1 MNRKAFA
8 LVLIAVLV
16 GISMTACTRSA
27 TSKNPAATSTSEIP
41 FPVGTLDTSARVTE
55 IIEQTNAV
63 LPTGLPTVQT
73 GTGGE
78 ATSIVVATVAPTATP
93 KPTATATL
101 PAIPTLERP
110 STYTLQ
116 KGEWP
121 ICIARRY
128 NLDVGSLLAAN
139 NLSMNSRPSAGTVLS
154 IPSSGTWSSGSQQL
168 LDHPTDYTV
177 QSGDTIYSIACA
189 FGNVSPEGII
199 AANSLQSPYTVS
211 AGSTL
216 RIP

>member
-1 MNRKAFA
+1 MNRKVFA
-8 LVLIAVLV
+8 LVLIAVLI
-16 GISMTACTRSA
+16 GISATACTRSA
-27 TSKNPAATSTSEIP
+27 TSKNPAASPTSEIP

-55 IIEQTNAV
+55 IIEQTKAV
-63 LPTGLPTVQT
+63 QPTGISTVQT
-73 GTGGE
+73 GSTSE
-78 ATSIVVATVAPTATP
+78 ATTIVAMTEAPTATP
-93 KPTATATL
+93 QPTATL

-139 NLSMNSRPSAGTVLS
+139 NLSMNSQPAAGTVLA
-154 IPSSGTWSSGSQQL
+154 IPSSGTWSSGSRAL
-168 LDHPTDYTV
+168 LDHPTDYTT
-177 QSGDTIYSIACA
+177 QSGDTIYSVACD
-189 FGNVSPEGII
+189 FGDVSPEAII
-199 AANSLQSPYTVS
+199 AANSLQSPYTLTVGQS
-211 AGSTL
+211 L